1 MSKKLGQ
8 HFLINKA
15 AIKKIIAALDLS
27 PSGRFPVGGQNN
39 DTIIEIGPGKGA
51 LTLPLVKQC
60 QVPSAKCQVIAIE
73 KDKALAE
80 TLTRKSVNSNWKLEI
95 IEGDALKILPN
106 LITNY
111 RLLITDYKIVGN
123 IPYYITGKLL
133 RILGDLIT
141 VPSGHLPQG
150 DNYKLPITNIVL
162 TIQREVAERI
172 TAKPP
177 RMNLLAAAIQ
187 FWAEPE
193 IIGYLKPADFS
204 PSPKVDSAIMK
215 LTPKKI
221 TNYSRFFPKI
231 EDPRSAILSES
242 GSGQLPTTNYYQLI
256 KIIFKQPR
264 KTLLN
269 NLAVGLKLDKTKAL
283 EIMKTAGL
291 KGNERPQDL
300 SLEKIHELLEFIY
313 S

>member
-221 TNYSRFFPKI
+221 TNY
-231 EDPRSAILSES
+231 
-242 GSGQLPTTNYYQLI
+242 QLPITNYYKLI

-269 NLAVGLKLDKTKAL
+269 NLSSGLKLNKTKTL
-283 EIMKTAGL
+283 EIMKAAGL
-291 KGNERPQDL
+291 SGDERPQDL
-300 SLEKIHELLEFIY
+300 SLEKIRELLEFIY

>member
-27 PSGRFPVGGQNN
+27 PSGRFPEGGQNN
-39 DTIIEIGPGKGA
+39 EKIIEIGPGKGA
-51 LTLPLVKQC
+51 LTLPLVNQC
-60 QVPSAKCQVIAIE
+60 QDQRPKCQVIAIE

-242 GSGQLPTTNYYQLI
+242 GSGQLPTTNYYQ
-256 KIIFKQPR
+256 PR